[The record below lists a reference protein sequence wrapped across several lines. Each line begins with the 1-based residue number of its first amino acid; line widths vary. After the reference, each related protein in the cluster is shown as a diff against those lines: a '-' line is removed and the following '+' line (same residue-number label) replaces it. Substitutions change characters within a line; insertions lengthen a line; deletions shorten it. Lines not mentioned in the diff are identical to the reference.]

1 MYVVVVV
8 VLLIKQVLCND
19 CIYYFTGPAHMV
31 QIVVMV
37 EGIHYVFILITS
49 VFGGRALPPP
59 PPPPLTEG
67 LLL

>member
-1 MYVVVVV
+1 MYVMVFQLVVKYI
-8 VLLIKQVLCND
+8 LR
-19 CIYYFTGPAHMV
+19 GPAHMV

-59 PPPPLTEG
+59 PPPPLSVG